1 MSWSLN
7 KKDGEPLPPLKFSN
21 GKTQEDVVNE
31 IIQAIKEGHKVIF
44 LHGMC
49 GTGKSAIALNL
60 AKELGRASIV
70 VPVKY
75 LQKQYEED
83 YTNKLIVMNDKKPLS
98 IAILTGRNNHHC
110 LYNKTSTADDRLL
123 PCSIEIR
130 KENIDLLKVYIKNNP
145 FVDEEDFKT
154 IDDIRRFSVAPAC
167 EYWSP
172 ILPKDIFSNYPL
184 TDASRHDYQGLN
196 NRIFTIFQRKPGCSY
211 YQQFHAYK
219 DADVIIFNSKKYELE
234 TMMDRKPSTEVEI
247 IDECDE
253 FLDSLGNERKISLS
267 YLDHKLSIL
276 IDQCKDQNM
285 RYLLLELQTTTSSLL
300 KSRWLNEMIETK
312 EILKIQDTKVYDLLN
327 LFIKNEQLLIYE
339 ELEQYFLAAKN
350 FDGMFDSTYLTF
362 SRSSKGGI
370 MASIV
375 NINLEKKLNDFIR
388 KNKVFVM
395 MSGTIHSAKVLK
407 EIFGI
412 SDFKVI
418 EAETNHQGRII
429 RSHTKQERNFRY
441 RNFESGKV
449 TREDY
454 LRALDAS
461 ISAAP
466 LPALVQINSFSDL
479 PTQEEK
485 EKYNLS
491 TMPREKLEQQQ
502 EKYKKGEL
510 LQWFK
515 EGKIKIL
522 YSTRCNR
529 GVDFPGE
536 MCKSIIFTKYPFPS
550 MSSIFWRVLKES
562 QPESFMDF
570 YFDKARREFLQRI
583 YRGLRSKDDE
593 ITLLSPDIQVLKAK
607 IE

>member
-1 MSWSLN
+1 MSWSLI
-7 KKDGEPLPPLKFSN
+7 KKNGESLPPLKFSN

-31 IIQAIKEGHKVIF
+31 IIQAIKEGHKIIF

-60 AKELGRASIV
+60 AKELGKASIV

-83 YTNKLIVMNDKKPLS
+83 YTNKLIVMKDKKPLS
-98 IAILTGRNNHHC
+98 IAILTGRNNHQC
-110 LYNKTSTADDRLL
+110 LYNQTSTADDRLL
-123 PCSIEIR
+123 PCSIDIR
-130 KENIDLLKVYIKNNP
+130 KENLDLLKVYIKNNP
-145 FVDEEDFKT
+145 FVKEEDFET
-154 IDDIRRFSVAPAC
+154 IDDIRRLSVAPAC
-167 EYWSP
+167 QYWSP

-184 TDASRHDYQGLN
+184 PDASKHDYQGLN
-196 NRIFTIFQRKPGCSY
+196 NRTFTIFQRKPGCSY
-211 YQQFHAYK
+211 YNQFHAYK
-219 DADVIIFNSKKYELE
+219 DADVLIFNSKKYELE
-234 TMMDRKPSTEVEI
+234 TMMDRKPSTDIEI

-253 FLDSLGNERKISLS
+253 FLDSLGNERRINLS

-276 IDQCKDQNM
+276 IDQCKDQN
-285 RYLLLELQTTTSSLL
+285 LKTILKELQIMVISLL
-300 KSRWLNEMIETK
+300 KSRWLKEMIETRD
-312 EILKIQDTKVYDLLN
+312 ILKIQDTKVYDIFK
-327 LFIKNEQLLIYE
+327 LFIANEQLLIYE

-362 SRSSKGGI
+362 AQSSKGSI

-429 RSHTKQERNFRY
+429 RSHTKQEKNFRY
-441 RNFESGKV
+441 RNFESGSV

-461 ISAAP
+461 ISTAP

-479 PTQEEK
+479 PTLEEK
-485 EKYNLS
+485 ERFNLS
-491 TMPREKLEQQQ
+491 IMSREKLEQQQ

-529 GVDFPGE
+529 GVDFPGD

-562 QPESFMDF
+562 QPENFMDF
-570 YFDKARREFLQRI
+570 YFDKARREFLQRV

-593 ITLLSPDIQVLKAK
+593 ISLLSPDIQVLKAK